1 MLLSVVIPAFN
12 EERLLPACL
21 ASLPAAD
28 DLEVIVVDNNSTDA
42 TADIAR
48 AAGAR
53 VVHEPVN
60 QISRAR
66 NTGARVAAGDWLLF
80 LDADCVMNAGLYAE
94 IRSAMRN
101 ERVVGAGSVIAMT
114 GLPLWA
120 RTMLGGWNRL
130 SRLCRWAAGSL
141 VLCRRQAFRALGG
154 FSEQLYAAEEI
165 DLSRRLKRYGRAQGQ
180 RLIILQRHPLLS
192 SGRKLELYSGREV
205 AAQLLRLTTR
215 PWSALKNPQS
225 LALWYDGRR
234 QALVER
240 GDEVSA
246 D

>member
-28 DLEVIVVDNNSTDA
+28 DIEVIVVDNNSTDA

-53 VVHEPVN
+53 VVHEEVN

-66 NTGARVAAGDWLLF
+66 NAGARVASGDWLLF
-80 LDADCVMNAGLYAE
+80 VDADCEMNPGLYAE
-94 IRSAMRN
+94 IRAAMQD
-101 ERVVGAGSVIAMT
+101 ERVIAAGSVIAMT
-114 GLPLWA
+114 GMPWWA
-120 RTMLGGWNRL
+120 RWILSTWNCL

-141 VLCRRQAFRALGG
+141 ILCRAQAFRDAGC

-165 DLSRRLKRYGRAQGQ
+165 DLSRRLKRIGRAQDR
-180 RLIILQRHPLLS
+180 RLKIFHRHPLLS
-192 SGRKLELYSGREV
+192 SSRKLELYSGGEIAR
-205 AAQLLRLTTR
+205 QLLRLATR
-215 PWSALKNPQS
+215 PWSSLRTPGS

-234 QALVER
+234 Q
-240 GDEVSA
+240 GSTDQGN
-246 D
+246 